1 MKTKNLI
8 LKYWER
14 FKNNIF
20 FQNILVVAGGNSV
33 AKLIGILATPI
44 ITRLYTPEDYGI
56 YTVFMSIIAITG
68 SIVTLRYSVTIP
80 LAKEEKTADN
90 LIKLCLLVTFS
101 LSLLWLLFVAIF
113 KGQISDH
120 FQIDNLQHYL
130 WLIPIVFL
138 GKGIYET
145 LNSWAIRNKGF
156 KLITRTKV
164 SQSVSSSVV
173 KIGFGLLKVAP
184 LGLLIGVIAQE
195 IAGIGSLFSKM
206 RNVKPDFFKR
216 SSLKDIKTVAI
227 RYKDFPL
234 IQSWS
239 QFLLAS
245 GAQLPVILLGL
256 YYDNQVVG
264 VFGLAMSM
272 ISLPMDLIGQSV
284 AQVYFAEI
292 AKIGKEN
299 SVKIYNLSIS
309 LIKKLFIVGLFPVG
323 LLIAFGPWIFKL
335 VFGPEWFD
343 AGFYARLLSLMILTR
358 FISSPISNIFN
369 VYEKQKTQ
377 LILNVIR
384 VIVVLLVFCGS
395 SLLSFSPMYTIG
407 LYSMAM
413 TLYYGFLSVVVLRVV
428 KNYKRHK

>member
-1 MKTKNLI
+1 LRKFLSR
-8 LKYWER
+8 YRER
-14 FKNNIF
+14 LKNNVF
-20 FQNILVVAGGNSV
+20 FQNILVVAGGNTV

-90 LIKLCLLVTFS
+90 LIKLCFFVTFS
-101 LSLLWLLFVAIF
+101 LSLLWLVIVSIF
-113 KGQISDH
+113 KEKISDH
-120 FQIDNLQHYL
+120 FQIDNLQHFL
-130 WLIPIVFL
+130 WLIPIVFF

-173 KIGFGLLKVAP
+173 KIGFGLLKIAP
-184 LGLLIGVIAQE
+184 LGLLLGVIAQE
-195 IAGIGSLFSKM
+195 IAGIGNLFSKL
-206 RNVKPDFFKR
+206 RNVRPGLFR
-216 SSLKDIKTVAI
+216 NNSLKEIKTVAI

-299 SVKIYNLSIS
+299 SVKIYNLSVS
-309 LIKKLFIVGLFPVG
+309 LIKKLFIIGLFPVG

-343 AGFYARLLSLMILTR
+343 AGFYSRLLSFMIFTR
-358 FISSPISNIFN
+358 FISSSIANIFN

-377 LILNVIR
+377 LTLNVIR
-384 VIVVLLVFCGS
+384 VVVVLLVFWGS
-395 SLLSFSPMYTIG
+395 SHLSFSPMYTIG
-407 LYSMAM
+407 LYSLAM
-413 TLYYGFLSVVVLRVV
+413 TLYYGYLSMVVLRVV
-428 KNYKRHK
+428 KNYKRD

>member
-1 MKTKNLI
+1 MKLRKFLSR
-8 LKYWER
+8 YRER
-14 FKNNIF
+14 LKNNVF
-20 FQNILVVAGGNSV
+20 FQNILVVAGGNTV

-68 SIVTLRYSVTIP
+68 SVVTLRYSVTIP

-90 LIKLCLLVTFS
+90 LIKLCLFVTFS
-101 LSLLWLLFVAIF
+101 LSLLWLLVVAIF

-120 FQIDNLQHYL
+120 FQIDNLQHFL

-216 SSLKDIKTVAI
+216 NSLKDIKTVAI

-323 LLIAFGPWIFKL
+323 LLIAFGPWVFKL
-335 VFGPEWFD
+335 VFGPEWLD
-343 AGFYARLLSLMILTR
+343 AGVYARFLSILILTR
-358 FISSPISNIFN
+358 FISSPIANIFN
-369 VYEKQKTQ
+369 VYEKQSLQ
-377 LILNVIR
+377 LTLNIVR
-384 VIVVLLVFCGS
+384 VVLVFVAFYTS
-395 SLLSFSPMYTIG
+395 NLFNLSALNSIGIYSILMTVYYAFLTII
-407 LYSMAM
+407 
-413 TLYYGFLSVVVLRVV
+413 VLRVV
-428 KNYKRHK
+428 KKNIT

>member
-1 MKTKNLI
+1 MKTNNLI
-8 LKYWER
+8 TEYWER

-90 LIKLCLLVTFS
+90 LIKLCFLVTFS
-101 LSLLWLLFVAIF
+101 LSLLWLLIVAIF
-113 KGQISDH
+113 KGKISEH
-120 FQIDNLQHYL
+120 FQIDNLQHFL

-145 LNSWAIRNKGF
+145 LNSCAIRNKGF

-173 KIGFGLLKVAP
+173 NIGFGLLKVAP
-184 LGLLIGVIAQE
+184 LGLLLGVITQE
-195 IAGIGSLFSKM
+195 IAGVGNLFSKM
-206 RNVKPDFFKR
+206 RNVRPDFFNKN
-216 SSLKDIKTVAI
+216 SLKDIKTVAI

-284 AQVYFAEI
+284 AQVYYAEI
-292 AKIGKEN
+292 AKIGKDN
-299 SVKIYNLSIS
+299 SVKIYSLSIS
-309 LIKKLFIVGLFPVG
+309 LIKKLFIIGLFPVG
-323 LLIAFGPWIFKL
+323 LLIAFGPWLFKL
-335 VFGPEWFD
+335 VFGPE
-343 AGFYARLLSLMILTR
+343 
-358 FISSPISNIFN
+358 
-369 VYEKQKTQ
+369 
-377 LILNVIR
+377 
-384 VIVVLLVFCGS
+384 
-395 SLLSFSPMYTIG
+395 
-407 LYSMAM
+407 
-413 TLYYGFLSVVVLRVV
+413 
-428 KNYKRHK
+428 